1 LNKPC
6 SILLR
11 YSNAAC
17 EVSAIHQRVSE
28 ARERLPPEI
37 QSVVRG
43 LLLEVL
49 AVKGM
54 ALASDS
60 LLKAV
65 GSGLWEFR
73 IGRNLKSVLKAAG
86 IALPHNAKNRKVL
99 VRVFC
104 SFEDEGILL
113 LGCYDKL
120 RNGSDRAQNIAI
132 QNARSLL
139 LTFRGGK

>member
-1 LNKPC
+1 MSPQK
-6 SILLR
+6 SLL
-11 YSNAAC
+11 YSK
-17 EVSAIHQRVSE
+17 EFLRQE
-28 ARERLPPEI
+28 KELPPEV
-37 QSVVRG
+37 QVVVRG

-49 AVKGM
+49 ALEGM
-54 ALASDS
+54 SLASGT
-60 LLKAV
+60 LLKAL

-86 IALPHNAKNRKVL
+86 IALPRNSRNRKIV

-104 SFEDEGILL
+104 SFEDEGVLL
-113 LGCYDKL
+113 LGCFDKL

-139 LTFRGGK
+139 LTFRAGK

>member
-1 LNKPC
+1 MSPQK
-6 SILLR
+6 SLL
-11 YSNAAC
+11 YSK
-17 EVSAIHQRVSE
+17 EFLRQE
-28 ARERLPPEI
+28 KELPPEV
-37 QSVVRG
+37 QVVVRG

-49 AVKGM
+49 ASEGM
-54 ALASDS
+54 SLASGT
-60 LLKAV
+60 LLKAL

-86 IALPHNAKNRKVL
+86 IALPRNVSNRKIV

-113 LGCYDKL
+113 LGCFDKL
-120 RNGSDRAQNIAI
+120 RNGGDRAQNIAI
-132 QNARSLL
+132 QNARSML

>member
-1 LNKPC
+1 MPPAK
-6 SILLR
+6 SLLYTKEFLR
-11 YSNAAC
+11 QEKELAP
-17 EVSAIHQRVSE
+17 EV
-28 ARERLPPEI
+28 

-54 ALASDS
+54 ALASGT
-60 LLKAV
+60 LLKAL

-86 IALPHNAKNRKVL
+86 IALPHNARTRKVL

-132 QNARSLL
+132 QNARALL

>member
-1 LNKPC
+1 MSPQK
-6 SILLR
+6 SLL
-11 YSNAAC
+11 YSK
-17 EVSAIHQRVSE
+17 EFLRQE
-28 ARERLPPEI
+28 KELPPEV
-37 QSVVRG
+37 QVVVRG

-49 AVKGM
+49 ALEGM
-54 ALASDS
+54 SLASGT
-60 LLKAV
+60 LLKAL

-86 IALPHNAKNRKVL
+86 IALPRNSRNRKIV

-113 LGCYDKL
+113 LGCFDKL

-139 LTFRGGK
+139 LTFRAGK

>member
-1 LNKPC
+1 MSPQK
-6 SILLR
+6 SLL
-11 YSNAAC
+11 YSK
-17 EVSAIHQRVSE
+17 EFLRQE
-28 ARERLPPEI
+28 KELPPEV
-37 QSVVRG
+37 QVVVRG

-49 AVKGM
+49 ALEGM
-54 ALASDS
+54 SLASGT
-60 LLKAV
+60 LLKAL

-86 IALPHNAKNRKVL
+86 IALPRNSRNRKIV

-113 LGCYDKL
+113 LGCFDKL

>member
-1 LNKPC
+1 MSPQKP
-6 SILLR
+6 LL
-11 YSNAAC
+11 YSK
-17 EVSAIHQRVSE
+17 EFLRQE
-28 ARERLPPEI
+28 KELPPEV
-37 QSVVRG
+37 QVVVRG

-49 AVKGM
+49 ALEGM
-54 ALASDS
+54 SLASGT
-60 LLKAV
+60 LLKAL

-73 IGRNLKSVLKAAG
+73 IGRNLKSVLKSVG
-86 IALPHNAKNRKVL
+86 IALPHNARNRKVL
-99 VRVFC
+99 IRVFC

-113 LGCYDKL
+113 LGCFDKL

>member
-1 LNKPC
+1 MSPQK
-6 SILLR
+6 SLL
-11 YSNAAC
+11 YSKEFLRQEKELPS
-17 EVSAIHQRVSE
+17 EVQV
-28 ARERLPPEI
+28 
-37 QSVVRG
+37 VVRG

-49 AVKGM
+49 ALEGLS
-54 ALASDS
+54 LASGT
-60 LLKAV
+60 LLKAL
-65 GSGLWEFR
+65 GRGLWEFR

-86 IALPHNAKNRKVL
+86 VALPHNARNRKVL

-113 LGCYDKL
+113 LGCFDKL

-139 LTFRGGK
+139 LTFRAGK

>member
-1 LNKPC
+1 MSPQK
-6 SILLR
+6 SLL
-11 YSNAAC
+11 YSK
-17 EVSAIHQRVSE
+17 EFLRQE
-28 ARERLPPEI
+28 KELPPEV
-37 QSVVRG
+37 QVVVRG

-49 AVKGM
+49 ALEGM
-54 ALASDS
+54 SLASGT
-60 LLKAV
+60 LLKAL

-73 IGRNLKSVLKAAG
+73 IGRNSKSVLKAAG
-86 IALPHNAKNRKVL
+86 IALPRNARNRKIV

-113 LGCYDKL
+113 LGCFDKL

>member
-1 LNKPC
+1 MQ
-6 SILLR
+6 
-11 YSNAAC
+11 
-17 EVSAIHQRVSE
+17 V
-28 ARERLPPEI
+28 
-37 QSVVRG
+37 VVRG

-49 AVKGM
+49 ALEGM
-54 ALASDS
+54 SLASGT
-60 LLKAV
+60 LLKAL

-73 IGRNLKSVLKAAG
+73 IGRNLKSVLKSVG
-86 IALPHNAKNRKVL
+86 ISLPPNSRNRKVL

-113 LGCYDKL
+113 LGCFDKL